1 MNAETRTAVR
11 PLRNLVYVERLRPK
25 TTDGGI
31 HIPETFEAKH
41 SARLKTAATPDY
53 FPAKIL
59 SIGPLVR
66 ELLPGDTVLVYTYAE
81 GDGKKLYTG
90 ENVGER
96 DRMFVHYPDDFVCA
110 TVHA

>member
-1 MNAETRTAVR
+1 MMGETRTAVR
-11 PLRNLVYVERLRPK
+11 PLRDLVYVERLRPK
-25 TTDGGI
+25 ITPGGI

-53 FPAKIL
+53 FPAKVL
-59 SIGPLVR
+59 SVGPLVR
-66 ELLPGDTVLVYTYAE
+66 ELVPGDTVLVHTYAE
-81 GDGKKLYTG
+81 GDGKTLYTG

-96 DRMFVHYPDDFVCA
+96 DRLLVRYPDDFVCA